1 MEIQEAIDFLQQ
13 NGYDI
18 IPPAMSSDIDDFEK
32 WWNMYDKKRGRDAC
46 LKKWRRLSLRDRKK
60 CLEET
65 PRYVASCSSKQFQK
79 DPLTYL
85 NNKAWNDEIISDYD
99 ERREIGLFN
108 KTASIINS
116 D

>member
-18 IPPAMSSDIDDFEK
+18 IPPVMSSDIDDFEK

-60 CLEET
+60 CLEAT
-65 PRYVASCSSKQFQK
+65 PLPIVLSTIDKARLFSLAAS
-79 DPLTYL
+79 
-85 NNKAWNDEIISDYD
+85 
-99 ERREIGLFN
+99 
-108 KTASIINS
+108 
-116 D
+116 